1 MRLLGKCIQWL
12 IQSNNRDLTRAKVL
26 KCLSIY
32 KCTLSRNNGNES
44 VEIRRRSDRP
54 ASEETLRG
62 DPRTASYITIPGMYV
77 CV

>member
-1 MRLLGKCIQWL
+1 MSKH
-12 IQSNNRDLTRAKVL
+12 
-26 KCLSIY
+26 

-62 DPRTASYITIPGMYV
+62 DPRTASYITIPGMYGREQKNV
-77 CV
+77 NVL